1 MVAAT
6 DLIDAWLEAGSPET
20 EPFQFTDADG
30 RRCEAVPDDVKPL
43 LDALSK
49 QLVEAGTP
57 LP

>member
-1 MVAAT
+1 M
-6 DLIDAWLEAGSPET
+6 DAWLEAGSPET